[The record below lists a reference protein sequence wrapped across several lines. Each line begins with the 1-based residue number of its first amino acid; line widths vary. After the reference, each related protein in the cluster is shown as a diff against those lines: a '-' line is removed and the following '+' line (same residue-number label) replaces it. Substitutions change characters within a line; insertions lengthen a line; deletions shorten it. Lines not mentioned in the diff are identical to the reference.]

1 MTVVTAKEVIAFMEK
16 YNAHFEALSAFVSEK
31 RAKVLADELTWLLD
45 SLTAEQKFVMEG
57 NDLEAK
63 RLALFQKLGISGR
76 KARDLIDECPEEL
89 RQKLTLECTA
99 MEKHVE
105 FIKST
110 NADII
115 DIIERKLS
123 VQEKLINRSHSTSST
138 YTGKGVKVTKHNTSG
153 GFFGEV

>member
-1 MTVVTAKEVIAFMEK
+1 MNAEVAKEVIAFMEK
-16 YNAHFEALSAFVSEK
+16 YNSHFEALSAFVSEK

-45 SLTAEQKFVMEG
+45 SLTAEQKFIMEG

-63 RLALFQKLGISGR
+63 RLALFDKLGIGGK
-76 KARDLIDECPEEL
+76 KARELIEECPEDL
-89 RQKLTLECTA
+89 KPKLTLECRT
-99 MEKHVE
+99 MERYVHD
-105 FIKST
+105 IKET

-123 VQEKLINRSHSTSST
+123 VQEKLINRTHSTAST

-153 GFFGEV
+153 GFFGTV

>member
-1 MTVVTAKEVIAFMEK
+1 MTPEIAKQVIIFMEK
-16 YNAHFEALSAFVSEK
+16 YNKHFEALSEFVSEK
-31 RAKVLADELTWLLD
+31 RAKVIADDLTWLLD
-45 SLTAEQKFVMEG
+45 SLTAEQKFIMEG

-63 RLALFQKLGISGR
+63 RLALFQKLGLAGK
-76 KARDLIDECPEEL
+76 KARMLVDECPEEL
-89 RQKLTLECTA
+89 KAKLTLECSA

-105 FIKST
+105 FIKAT

-123 VQEKLINRSHSTSST
+123 VQEKLINRTHTTAST

-153 GFFGEV
+153 GFFGNV

>member
-1 MTVVTAKEVIAFMEK
+1 MTVGTAKEVIAFMEK

-31 RAKVLADELTWLLD
+31 RAKVIADELPWLLD
-45 SLTAEQKFVMEG
+45 SLTVEQKFVMEG

-63 RLALFQKLGISGR
+63 RLALF
-76 KARDLIDECPEEL
+76 RDLGLAGKKAKELIEECPEEL
-89 RQKLTLECTA
+89 KKKLTLECTA
-99 MEKHVE
+99 MERHVE
-105 FIKST
+105 TIKSM

-123 VQEKLINRSHSTSST
+123 VQEKLINRTHSTAST

>member
-1 MTVVTAKEVIAFMEK
+1 MNAEVAKEVIAFMEK
-16 YNAHFEALSAFVSEK
+16 YNSHFEALSAFVSEK

-45 SLTAEQKFVMEG
+45 SLTAEQKFIMEG

-63 RLALFQKLGISGR
+63 RLALFDRLGIGGK
-76 KARDLIDECPEEL
+76 KAKELIEECPEDL
-89 RQKLTLECTA
+89 KPKLTLECRA
-99 MEKHVE
+99 MERYVHD
-105 FIKST
+105 IKET

-123 VQEKLINRSHSTSST
+123 VQEKLINRSHSTAST